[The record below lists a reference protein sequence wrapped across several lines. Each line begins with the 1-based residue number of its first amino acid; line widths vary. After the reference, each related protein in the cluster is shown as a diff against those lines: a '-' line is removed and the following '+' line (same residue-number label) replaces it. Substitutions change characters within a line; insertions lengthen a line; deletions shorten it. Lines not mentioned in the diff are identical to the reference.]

1 MSFDT
6 QQLEEH
12 CHKILNSARIKNKIL
27 ILCEGDLPAI
37 KGTESPQSY
46 SKIEQLPDAN
56 FYKACVPQKYN
67 QYLPQF
73 FNCGDRSSVIKTY
86 FRLLELHQENSSQYY
101 LNPNK
106 LFAIVDLDNQDK
118 TIEYYSFPSTDAIFF
133 DLYQNFQVN
142 PQNAPNHRIWTT
154 GLIHK
159 EAYFIIPE
167 LQDFFDSCINIPYYK
182 NNPLSLNKIYL
193 DMAESIIDDIDLEIN
208 FQGVKERLKDI
219 FDSDFHDKND
229 LKDLWID
236 KFNVTVE
243 KEQKDELIQVL
254 LTLGL
259 KMYKRIPFGDSRIA
273 ESLVRM
279 AISLAYQPIARRAL
293 ILALLT
299 IKKAK
304 NFWENIQPPEDV
316 SILPERFQEQLSLEI
331 ARQFYAKQS
340 NNPKYHIPYFLE
352 TIQKILENRDTS

>member
-27 ILCEGDLPAI
+27 ILCEGDLPNI

-56 FYKACVPQKYN
+56 FYKACVPTLQPN
-67 QYLPQF
+67 QYSPVFL
-73 FNCGDRSSVIKTY
+73 NCGGRATVIKTY
-86 FRLLELHQENSSQYY
+86 FRLLELCSENSSQYY
-101 LNPNK
+101 LNPDK
-106 LFAIVDLDNQDK
+106 LFAIVDLDNINQK
-118 TIEYYSFPSTDAIFF
+118 IENYSFSSTDAIFF
-133 DLYQNFQVN
+133 DLYQKFQVN

-159 EAYFIIPE
+159 EAYFIIPD
-167 LQDFFDSCINIPYYK
+167 LQDFFDNCINIPYYK

-193 DMAESIIDDIDLEIN
+193 DMAESVIDDIDIEKN

-219 FDSDFHDKND
+219 FDSEFNDKNE

-236 KFNVTVE
+236 KFNTTSK
-243 KEQKDELIQVL
+243 KERKDE
-254 LTLGL
+254 
-259 KMYKRIPFGDSRIA
+259 
-273 ESLVRM
+273 
-279 AISLAYQPIARRAL
+279 L

-304 NFWENIQPPEDV
+304 NFWKNIQPSEDL
-316 SILPERFQEQLSLEI
+316 SIVPERFQEQLSLEI

-340 NNPKYHIPYFLE
+340 NDPKYHISYFLE
-352 TIQKILENRDTS
+352 TVQKIAENRGIF

>member
-1 MSFDT
+1 MSFDA

-12 CHKILNSARIKNKIL
+12 CQKILNSARIKNKIL

-56 FYKACVPQKYN
+56 FYKACVPPLQPN
-67 QYLPQF
+67 QYLPVF
-73 FNCGDRSSVIKTY
+73 LNCGGRATVIKTY
-86 FRLLELHQENSSQYY
+86 FRLLELCPENSSQYY

-106 LFAIVDLDNQDK
+106 LFAIVDLDNQDEA
-118 TIEYYSFPSTDAIFF
+118 IEDYLFPSTDAIFF
-133 DLYQNFQVN
+133 DLYQKFQVN

-167 LQDFFDSCINIPYYK
+167 LQDFFNACINIPHYK
-182 NNPLSLNKIYL
+182 NDLLSLNTVYL
-193 DMAESIIDDIDLEIN
+193 DMAESIVDDIDLERN

-219 FDSDFHDKND
+219 FNSELNDKNE
-229 LKDLWID
+229 LKNLWID

-243 KEQKDELIQVL
+243 KEQK
-254 LTLGL
+254 
-259 KMYKRIPFGDSRIA
+259 Y
-273 ESLVRM
+273 
-279 AISLAYQPIARRAL
+279 AL

-316 SILPERFQEQLSLEI
+316 SILAERFQEQLSLEI
-331 ARQFYAKQS
+331 ARQFYAKQT
-340 NNPKYHIPYFLE
+340 NDPKYHIPYFLE
-352 TIQKILENRDTS
+352 TVQKLAENRGTF

>member
-1 MSFDT
+1 MSFDA

-12 CHKILNSARIKNKIL
+12 CQSILKSRSIRNRVV
-27 ILCEGDLPAI
+27 ILCEGTPPSI
-37 KGTESPQSY
+37 EGRRSPQSY
-46 SKIEQLPDAN
+46 KKNKELPDAN
-56 FYKACVPQKYN
+56 FYKACVPTLTP
-67 QYLPQF
+67 LPEF
-73 FNCGDRSSVIKTY
+73 FNCGGKTTVIKAY
-86 FRLLELHQENSSQYY
+86 FRLLELCPENSSEYY

-118 TIEYYSFPSTDAIFF
+118 TIEDYSFPSTDAIFF
-133 DLYQNFQVN
+133 DLYQKFQVN

-167 LQDFFDSCINIPYYK
+167 LQDFFDMCINIPHYK
-182 NNPLSLNKIYL
+182 NNLLSLNKVYL
-193 DMAESIIDDIDLEIN
+193 DMAESIIDDIDMERN
-208 FQGVKERLKDI
+208 FQGVKKRLQDI
-219 FDSDFHDKND
+219 FDSDFHDKNQ
-229 LKDLWID
+229 LKNLWID

-243 KEQKDELIQVL
+243 KEQKDELIL
-254 LTLGL
+254 
-259 KMYKRIPFGDSRIA
+259 S
-273 ESLVRM
+273 
-279 AISLAYQPIARRAL
+279 
-293 ILALLT
+293 LLT

-340 NNPKYHIPYFLE
+340 NDPKYHIPYFLE
-352 TIQKILENRDTS
+352 TVQKIAENRGTF

>member
-1 MSFDT
+1 MSFDA

-12 CHKILNSARIKNKIL
+12 CQSILKSRSIRNKVV
-27 ILCEGDLPAI
+27 ILCEGTPPSI
-37 KGTESPQSY
+37 EGRRSPQSY
-46 SKIEQLPDAN
+46 KKNKDLPDAN
-56 FYKACVPQKYN
+56 FYLACVPPLQP
-67 QYLPQF
+67 LPVF
-73 FNCGDRSSVIKTY
+73 FNCGGRTTVIKTY
-86 FRLLELHQENSSQYY
+86 FRLLELCPESSSQYY

-106 LFAIVDLDNQDK
+106 LFAIVDLDNQDD
-118 TIEYYSFPSTDAIFF
+118 TIENYSFPSTDAIFF
-133 DLYQNFQVN
+133 DLYQKFQVN

-167 LQDFFDSCINIPYYK
+167 LQDFFDNYINIPYYK
-182 NNPLSLNKIYL
+182 DNPLSLNTIYL
-193 DMAESIIDDIDLEIN
+193 GMAESIIDDIDLERN

-219 FDSDFHDKND
+219 FDSEFHNKNE
-229 LKDLWID
+229 LKNLWID

-243 KEQKDELIQVL
+243 KEQEDE
-254 LTLGL
+254 
-259 KMYKRIPFGDSRIA
+259 
-273 ESLVRM
+273 
-279 AISLAYQPIARRAL
+279 L

-316 SILPERFQEQLSLEI
+316 SISPERFQEQLSLEI

-340 NNPKYHIPYFLE
+340 NNPKYHISYFLE
-352 TIQKILENRDTS
+352 TVQKIAENRGTF